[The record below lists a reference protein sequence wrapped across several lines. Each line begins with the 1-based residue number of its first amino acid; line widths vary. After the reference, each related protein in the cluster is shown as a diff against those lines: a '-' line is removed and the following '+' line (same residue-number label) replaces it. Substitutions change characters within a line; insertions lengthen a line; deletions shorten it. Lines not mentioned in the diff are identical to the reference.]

1 MQIYKA
7 VPGEPLP
14 LGHRYENNATRI
26 VFDIS
31 AWVESF
37 GPGTARL
44 LHQRPGDAAPYPVG
58 VTRTDADGNPDSD
71 SGTLVLWD
79 VTNTDTAQAAHYG
92 RAELRYYSGAEGEE
106 AFLVKSDIY
115 KTVVE
120 NALGAASDP
129 PEEASDWLDALL
141 RAADGIEDA
150 AQTAQSAASE
160 SAANAAA
167 VGDAISA
174 AQAAQSGAEEAAASA
189 LQAKQDVITN
199 ARDAQTAA
207 NDAYTYAERAL
218 RAAESAALIT
228 APAAA
233 GISFSNSDSLTL
245 SDGGEFA
252 TIIRTDIIAAAGTD
266 VSVRA
271 SVGLSV
277 ATVATGSATG
287 WTALSD
293 ATVTAR
299 CLFDESADGYREETF
314 DSGARLMNM
323 QFHFVP
329 ETDGRYDVR
338 LQMRIAGG
346 YAVIAQG
353 GAALEVAGANY
364 APDI

>member
-1 MQIYKA
+1 MTEPARVVHVVKGLEANSGVA
-7 VPGEPLP
+7 VFVSEL
-14 LGHRYENNATRI
+14 
-26 VFDIS
+26 
-31 AWVESF
+31 
-37 GPGTARL
+37 ARE
-44 LHQRPGDAAPYPVG
+44 Q
-58 VTRTDADGNPDSD
+58 
-71 SGTLVLWD
+71 
-79 VTNTDTAQAAHYG
+79 
-92 RAELRYYSGAEGEE
+92 
-106 AFLVKSDIY
+106 
-115 KTVVE
+115 
-120 NALGAASDP
+120 
-129 PEEASDWLDALL
+129 
-141 RAADGIEDA
+141 
-150 AQTAQSAASE
+150 
-160 SAANAAA
+160 
-167 VGDAISA
+167 
-174 AQAAQSGAEEAAASA
+174 
-189 LQAKQDVITN
+189 
-199 ARDAQTAA
+199 
-207 NDAYTYAERAL
+207 
-218 RAAESAALIT
+218 
-228 APAAA
+228 
-233 GISFSNSDSLTL
+233 
-245 SDGGEFA
+245 
-252 TIIRTDIIAAAGTD
+252 AAAGTD

>member
-1 MQIYKA
+1 MQIYHA

-31 AWVESF
+31 AWVILF
-37 GPGTARL
+37 GPGTVRL

-58 VTRTDADGNPDSD
+58 VTRTDADGTPDND

-79 VTNTDTAQAAHYG
+79 VTSTDTAQAAHYG
-92 RAELRYYSGAEGEE
+92 RAELRYYSGAEGAE

-129 PEEASDWLDALL
+129 PEEAATWLEAFM
-141 RAADGIEDA
+141 
-150 AQTAQSAASE
+150 
-160 SAANAAA
+160 SAANQLET
-167 VGDAISA
+167 D
-174 AQAAQSGAEEAAASA
+174 AASA
-189 LQAKQDVITN
+189 LQAVSQTRTYQEA
-199 ARDAQTAA
+199 ARIDAENAA
-207 NDAYTYAERAL
+207 NSAQQAR
-218 RAAESAALIT
+218 RAAEAAALIT

-233 GISFSNSDSLTL
+233 GISFDNAANVAL
-245 SDGGEFA
+245 SDGGGFV
-252 TIIRTDIIAAAGTD
+252 TVVSGNFIAAAGTD

-271 SVGLSV
+271 SVGMSV